1 MHEKVT
7 VAMVKYYM
15 YIVPFCSPSEMVWY
29 FFSAYIINNN
39 YIWKVTQFWLA
50 ESNAVKCNT
59 SAKSVTPVQI
69 RHHNSG
75 LLLAERQWEI
85 VQANAI
91 MWNDEGTFG
100 KKIWKQFSWMRKT
113 ASRKF
118 VPHFLHTNFWC
129 LHHK

>member
-15 YIVPFCSPSEMVWY
+15 YIVPFCNPSEMVWY
-29 FFSAYIINNN
+29 FFIVYITNNN

-69 RHHNSG
+69 RHHNFG
-75 LLLAERQWEI
+75 LLAERQWEI

-100 KKIWKQFSWMRKT
+100 KKICTVFSNEKNGIKKVLP
-113 ASRKF
+113 ALPPHKF
-118 VPHFLHTNFWC
+118 LMFTS
-129 LHHK
+129 